1 MGNSMYGSVRTDR
14 DGSVSV
20 YVVWRYK
27 FAGRLRQIALGT
39 WKEKRGQ
46 SLKALRDERNALAAI
61 LKAGADPIE
70 VKAAERLKNQADQL

>member
-1 MGNSMYGSVRTDR
+1 
-14 DGSVSV
+14 V

-46 SLKALRDERNALAAI
+46 SLKAWRDERNALAAI

-70 VKAAERLKNQADQL
+70 VKAAERLNNQADQL